1 MRMEATDLIKTL
13 LEGFKAVAKTETI
26 VGEGIKAGE
35 FTVLPISKIS
45 LGIGAGA
52 GTEQIKASGGG
63 GSAGGGGIC
72 VEPIAFLVIRDGEV
86 SVLNLRRMPAMVE
99 AFFGKIPDMLEK
111 AVDVIRG
118 KRKTERSKAGDEAL

>member
-1 MRMEATDLIKTL
+1 MKMEATELIKAL

-35 FTVLPISKIS
+35 FTVLPVSKVS

-52 GTEQIKASGGG
+52 GGKAEQTKPSGGSG
-63 GSAGGGGIC
+63 GAGGGGIC
-72 VEPIAFLVIRDGEV
+72 VEPIAFLVIKDGEV
-86 SVLNLRRMPAMVE
+86 SILNLRRMPAMVE

-111 AVDVIRG
+111 TADIIRG
-118 KRKTERSKAGDEAL
+118 KKRGEGSESKG

>member
-1 MRMEATDLIKTL
+1 MDATDLIKTL

-35 FTVLPISKIS
+35 FTVLPVSKIS

-52 GTEQIKASGGG
+52 GTEQIKASGGSG
-63 GSAGGGGIC
+63 GAGGGGIC
-72 VEPIAFLVIRDGEV
+72 VEPIAFLVMKEGEV
-86 SVLNLRRMPAMVE
+86 SILNLRRMPAMVE

-111 AVDVIRG
+111 AINIVKG
-118 KRKTERSKAGDEAL
+118 KKKGEPSQTGG

>member
-52 GTEQIKASGGG
+52 GIEQIKASGGG
-63 GSAGGGGIC
+63 GGAGGGGIC

-111 AVDVIRG
+111 AADVIRG

>member
-1 MRMEATDLIKTL
+1 MDATDLIKTL

-35 FTVLPISKIS
+35 FTVLPVSKIT

-52 GTEQIKASGGG
+52 GTEQIKASGGSG
-63 GSAGGGGIC
+63 GAGGGGIC
-72 VEPIAFLVIRDGEV
+72 VEPIAFLVMKESEV
-86 SVLNLRRMPAMVE
+86 SILNLRRMPAMVE

-111 AVDVIRG
+111 AINIVKG
-118 KRKTERSKAGDEAL
+118 KKKGESSQTGG